1 MARKK
6 VTPAAQKTPSERVS
20 REVIEEIKEALLAK
34 KSALSKNI
42 NSELDEMRTA
52 SEGHHLA
59 DMDDLGGDANDEE
72 TSYKI
77 LEIESAELDQID
89 YALERIEK
97 GTYGLCDDEECGKPI
112 DPERLR
118 ALPFATLCLS
128 CKRSQEQ
135 QDA

>member
-6 VTPAAQKTPSERVS
+6 INEPSEESRVPE
-20 REVIEEIKEALLAK
+20 RVTAEVVEEIKVALLQK
-34 KSALSKNI
+34 KAALSRNI

-72 TSYKI
+72 TNYKI

-89 YALERIEK
+89 YALERIDN
-97 GTYGLCDDEECGKPI
+97 GSYGVCEECEKPI
-112 DPERLR
+112 NPERLR
-118 ALPFATLCLS
+118 ALPFASLCIT
-128 CKRSQEQ
+128 CKRSQE
-135 QDA
+135 AAEG